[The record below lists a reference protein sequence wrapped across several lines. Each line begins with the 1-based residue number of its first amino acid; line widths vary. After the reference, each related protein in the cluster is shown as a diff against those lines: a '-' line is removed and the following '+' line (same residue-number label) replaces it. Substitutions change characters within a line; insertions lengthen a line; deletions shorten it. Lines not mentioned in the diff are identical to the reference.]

1 MKKTYILL
9 IVLSMASI
17 IGAVD
22 AVACTS
28 AIIAAKA
35 NPYGRPLLWKNR
47 DTSKADNKVEYVATN
62 AGNILTSPSSMP
74 KTRILRRLGW
84 G

>member
-35 NPYGRPLLWKNR
+35 NPYGRPLLWKTEIPAKPTIKWN
-47 DTSKADNKVEYVATN
+47 TWLQMPV
-62 AGNILTSPSSMP
+62 NILTSPSSMP

>member
-47 DTSKADNKVEYVATN
+47 DTSKADNKV
-62 AGNILTSPSSMP
+62 
-74 KTRILRRLGW
+74 
-84 G
+84 